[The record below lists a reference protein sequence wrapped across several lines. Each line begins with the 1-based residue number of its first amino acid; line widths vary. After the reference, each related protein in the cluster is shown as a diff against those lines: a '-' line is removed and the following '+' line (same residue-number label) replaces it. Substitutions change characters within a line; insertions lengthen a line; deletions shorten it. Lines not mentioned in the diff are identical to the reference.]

1 MATIVDDV
9 RAIRE
14 RAGLPWAGYDVV
26 LEADSTGGFVKT
38 ESLSGDE
45 WEAVGITWWI
55 ESWWS
60 VEPGPDG
67 LAEVRRR
74 VELGPPP
81 WYE

>member
-1 MATIVDDV
+1 MATIVGEV

-14 RAGLPWAGYDVV
+14 GAGLPWGGYDVI
-26 LEADSTGGFVKT
+26 LEADSTGEFVKT
-38 ESLSGDE
+38 QPSRPDE
-45 WEAVGITWWI
+45 WADAGVTWWI

-60 VEPGPDG
+60 VDPGPDG

-81 WYE
+81 W